1 VVIRAAARLVS
12 EAEGPGLRWALWVQG
27 CPLRC
32 DGCCNPEL
40 LDATGGEPVPS
51 DRLTAELAAA
61 REAFPAIEG
70 VTFLG
75 GEPFAQG
82 LALARLARWA
92 RADGLSIVT
101 YSGFTLEELR
111 ARPGDGA
118 RALLAATDLLVD
130 GRWDPDAGP
139 SPHRNVG
146 SANQRLVPLTP
157 RGAALATRWDDGPE
171 VVEVRIDGT
180 RVLAN
185 GVPGALDGIAAR
197 RG

>member
-1 VVIRAAARLVS
+1 MVIRAAMRLVT

-40 LDATGGEPVPS
+40 LEADGGEPVPWE
-51 DRLTAELAAA
+51 RLAEELGAA
-61 REAFPAIEG
+61 RAAFPTLEG

-82 LALARLARWA
+82 AALARLAVEA
-92 RADGLSIVT
+92 RAAGLSVVT

-111 ARPGDGA
+111 ARPGDGE
-118 RALLAATDLLVD
+118 RALLDATDLLVD
-130 GRWDPDAGP
+130 GRWDPDAGL
-139 SPHRNVG
+139 SSHRNVG

-157 RGAALATRWDDGPE
+157 RGAALAARWDVGPE
-171 VVEVRIDGT
+171 VVEVRIDGAQ
-180 RVLAN
+180 VLAN
-185 GVPGALDGIAAR
+185 GVPGALDGIASR
-197 RG
+197 RA